1 MPNQNQIK
9 LVKKDKKEIPIF
21 FASDD
26 NYIPYLDVAIR
37 SLIANASKNYR
48 YTINILNTGVSQENI
63 DMVMKNNADNVT
75 IKFRD
80 ITEDIK
86 PIKNKLKG
94 LYHFSVEMYYRLF
107 IENIF
112 PEYDKVIYLDCDIV
126 VVGDISKLYNT
137 KLEDKWIGGVT
148 ERIIYNDPVFS
159 KYVKAT
165 TGVDPINY
173 INSGILLM
181 NLKKL
186 REVNLAEQFMYVLSK
201 YNVDVIDPDQAY
213 INFLCRDKIKYLPN
227 GWNKEPLPEEAEGGL
242 NIIHYALYKKPWQYD
257 DIINVEYFWKYAKMS
272 PFYQLIC
279 DRKAAFN
286 DEQRAKKEAANVAI
300 AEHAKKVTVSEN
312 TFKRVLLDNGNILE
326 NLEFTNEGVFDK
338 LTHKKV
344 N

>member
-1 MPNQNQIK
+1 MKNNKEVK
-9 LVKKDKKEIPIF
+9 LVKKDKKEVPIF
-21 FASDD
+21 FATDD

-48 YTINILNTGVSQENI
+48 YTINILNTGIKPENI
-63 DMVMKNNADNVT
+63 EIVKRNEQENVT
-75 IKFRD
+75 INFRD

-94 LYHFSVEMYYRLF
+94 LYHFSAEMYYRLF

-112 PEYDKVIYLDCDIV
+112 PQYDKVLYLDCDIV

-137 KLEDKWIGGVT
+137 NMEDKWIAGVT
-148 ERIIYNDPVFS
+148 ERIIYNDEVFS
-159 KYVKAT
+159 KYVKVT

-173 INSGILLM
+173 INSGILVM

-213 INFLCRDKIKYLPN
+213 INFLCRDNIKYLPN
-227 GWNKEPLPEEAEGGL
+227 GWNKEPLPEPAEGGL
-242 NIIHYALYKKPWQYD
+242 NIVHYALYKKPWQYD
-257 DIINVEYFWKYAKMS
+257 DIINVEYFWQYAKKS
-272 PFYQLIC
+272 PFYAEIKN
-279 DRKAAFN
+279 RKDSFS
-286 DEQRAKKEAANVAI
+286 DEQKAKKEQANIEIV
-300 AEHAKKVTVSEN
+300 EHAKRVIASNN
-312 TFKRVLLDNGNILE
+312 TFKKVLLDNGNILE
-326 NLEFTNEGVFDK
+326 GLIFTNEGVYEK
-338 LTHKKV
+338 GTNKKV